1 MYMYISQVNSPVV
14 SISVTITVD
23 YMRKILHTHI
33 KTFLIVAQYV
43 KEVIFSIP
51 CIDNSVVLKTLFTSD
66 WIVVRLRLDITNLR
80 SIIVFI
86 TVSIWSS
93 NFLLTCMSLTMCSL
107 YGWKQRAET
116 NDKP

>member
-51 CIDNSVVLKTLFTSD
+51 CIDNSVVLRPCLQVIELLWD
-66 WIVVRLRLDITNLR
+66 WD
-80 SIIVFI
+80 
-86 TVSIWSS
+86 
-93 NFLLTCMSLTMCSL
+93 
-107 YGWKQRAET
+107 
-116 NDKP
+116 